1 LGFLISPGPSGS
13 SQPQLGALLLGF
25 VMLMA
30 GLAALTVR
38 RHRHP
43 LQSSHATRRAIE
55 YALVYGLCSA
65 SFGRVIG
72 GALLGQSQSPW
83 LLALGDVIFVTFGL
97 YIWAMALAEGYS
109 LGDYGFRSAPP
120 ARLLLTTLMGIG
132 AVAVFAL
139 SPYRALFARE
149 VVVTND
155 TLVFALLYSTL
166 GTAVPAEM
174 LFRGYM
180 MSSLD
185 GRSAL
190 WARITIPALLF
201 TFTRALRVGPLGV
214 GSPDWLIYIFG
225 VVLPLGLLWGLI
237 RELSGRV
244 LWPSLISH
252 FLLEFGTTLAGVAPP
267 TVE

>member
-1 LGFLISPGPSGS
+1 LGLLISPGPGGHSE
-13 SQPQLGALLLGF
+13 PQLGALVLGF

-43 LQSSHATRRAIE
+43 LQSPTATRRAVE
-55 YALVYGLCSA
+55 YGLIYGLCSA

-97 YIWAMALAEGYS
+97 YVWAMALAEGYS
-109 LGDYGFRSAPP
+109 LGDYGFRRTPP
-120 ARLLLTTLMGIG
+120 ARLLLTLIMGIG
-132 AVAVFAL
+132 AVLVFAL
-139 SPYRALFARE
+139 EPYRALFAKE
-149 VVVTND
+149 IVVTPD
-155 TLVFALLYSTL
+155 TLVFALLYATL
-166 GTAVPAEM
+166 GTALPAEM

-185 GRSAL
+185 GRTSL
-190 WARITIPALLF
+190 WARVAFPALVF
-201 TFTRALRVGPLGV
+201 TLTRALRVGPLGF

-225 VVLPLGLLWGLI
+225 MTLPLGLWWGLM

-267 TVE
+267 TPE